1 MSTQLQLPLVQT
13 TGRQVFTTSL
23 IIAEGCDNKSHESTI
38 KLIRRHQSMFEQL
51 GRVRFEIQ
59 PFATPGGVQNREIA
73 ILNEDQATFLVTLFR
88 NTPTVVAFKVKL
100 VKEFRNALNFIADN
114 FKDPPRTGMLQ
125 DKRKSMWDMT
135 DALKEIREENGKDT
149 LARHYATENKLLNW
163 CIRGEFK
170 PLDETS
176 LSNDEVE
183 LLRKIR
189 LKDAAYIR
197 ADMGYAERKVKLK
210 EYVNRLMSIKLLS

>member
-1 MSTQLQLPLVQT
+1 
-13 TGRQVFTTSL
+13 
-23 IIAEGCDNKSHESTI
+23 
-38 KLIRRHQSMFEQL
+38 MFEKL
-51 GRVRFEIQ
+51 GLVRFEIQ
-59 PFATPGGVQNREIA
+59 PREKGSHGGGDVEYA

-88 NTPTVVAFKVKL
+88 NTPTVLEFKLSL
-100 VKEFRNALNFIADN
+100 VQQFRNALNFISEN

-135 DALKEIREENGKDT
+135 AALKEIREENGKDT

-176 LSNDEVE
+176 LSNDEVAM
-183 LLRKIR
+183 LRKIR

-197 ADMGYAERKVKLK
+197 ADMEYAERKAKLK
-210 EYVNRLMSIKLLS
+210 EYANRLMSIKLLS